1 MHDPGYEKTAAG
13 AFTADADATT
23 GILTKLDD
31 IVANAPSAVQS
42 DANTVLYMS
51 RKSLFL
57 LQRAMAGIG
66 VFSGTVTGNYAG
78 AAYSPEFVGAARPTT
93 FLGFNV
99 IAPAGMPNDTIVM
112 CNPNQLYFGTNLL
125 TDHIQAAVLD
135 LMAVTG
141 DDVTRV
147 IMQFSGGTQIVD
159 AGSIAVSR
167 RSS

>member
-1 MHDPGYEKTAAG
+1 
-13 AFTADADATT
+13 
-23 GILTKLDD
+23 
-31 IVANAPSAVQS
+31 
-42 DANTVLYMS
+42 
-51 RKSLFL
+51 
-57 LQRAMAGIG
+57 
-66 VFSGTVTGNYAG
+66 
-78 AAYSPEFVGAARPTT
+78 
-93 FLGFNV
+93 
-99 IAPAGMPNDTIVM
+99 MPNDTIVM